1 MIFSVGLLP
10 EKGLGMTDFVDM
22 KLSDTELME
31 AYQEEFECR
40 GFNEYAPLK
49 RVAVRSPID
58 AWIDQAKVQADWKR
72 QHFRAQPNLGAAVV
86 EFEEFVA
93 MLKARGADVIQLG
106 RDQALSLDA
115 IYTRDGQMVS
125 PKGLLVCKMARLT
138 RAAEPAINT
147 NYLNG
152 STQGKDYRMAGVV
165 GLTGTLEGSDIVWF
179 DKTALA
185 VGKGTRTNPEGIQQ
199 VKLLLGQ
206 DVDMHIVPLPAPDR
220 CEGFA
225 NLWSLISP
233 LDRNLALI
241 YKPLLPGSFLRWL
254 RGKGIR
260 FVEMPKA
267 EFSAVG
273 ANVLALG
280 PRDILMLEGLP
291 MTKARLIAAG
301 CKVRTY
307 RGREISL
314 KGGGGPVSLTRP
326 IIRG

>member
-1 MIFSVGLLP
+1 
-10 EKGLGMTDFVDM
+10 MTDFADM

-31 AYQEEFECR
+31 AYREEVECR

-49 RVAVRSPID
+49 RVAVRSPVQSWVGD
-58 AWIDQAKVQADWKR
+58 AKIEAEWPR
-72 QHFRAQPNLGAAVV
+72 LHFRAQPELEAATV
-86 EFEEFVA
+86 EFEAFVA
-93 MLKARGADVIQLG
+93 KLSAAGADVIELG
-106 RDQALSLDA
+106 GDQALTLDA
-115 IYTRDGQMVS
+115 IYTRDALVVS

-138 RAAEPAINT
+138 RAAEPAVNT

-152 STQGKDYRMAGVV
+152 STHGKDYRMAGVI
-165 GLTGTLEGSDIVWF
+165 GLTGTLEGGDIVWF

-185 VGKGTRTNPEGIQQ
+185 VGKGKRTNREGIQQ
-199 VKLLLGQ
+199 VKSLLGP
-206 DVDMHIVPLPAPDR
+206 DVDMHIVPLPAPGH
-220 CEGFA
+220 CEGFSH
-225 NLWSLISP
+225 LMSLISP
-233 LDRNLALI
+233 LDHNLALI
-241 YKPLLPGSFLRWL
+241 YKPLLPGTFLRWL

-267 EFSAVG
+267 EFAAVG

-314 KGGGGPVSLTRP
+314 KGGGGPTSLTRP
-326 IIRG
+326 ILRG